1 MSSIDE
7 KFKKVIAE
15 TAAPEAEIKE
25 DAAVGDAA
33 IK

>member
-15 TAAPEAEIKE
+15 TAAPEEKIVE
-25 DAAVGDAA
+25 DAAVGDGA
-33 IK
+33 IN